1 MTPLKCKYIKF
12 TNGENIICL
21 TDDNFENL
29 NKNRMV
35 AIMEPMLV
43 SPVRYPRQGKIV
55 ETYILHP
62 WIPISDEKVIE
73 ISTIGIISAVEAR
86 KSFRDQYEEFIET
99 REKDFEQTDD
109 NASDDLDTAQAMI
122 KHMFESSNQ
131 TEEEDDEIYEVTGNN
146 KRRLH

>member
-21 TDDNFENL
+21 TDDNFANL
-29 NKNRMV
+29 SNHRMV

-43 SPVRYPRQGKIV
+43 SPLRFPRQGKIV

-62 WIPISDEKVIE
+62 WMPVSDERVVE

-86 KSFRDQYEEFIET
+86 QSFREQYEEFIDT
-99 REKDFEQTDD
+99 RDKDLPE
-109 NASDDLDTAQAMI
+109 SDTADEDLDKAQAII
-122 KHMFESSNQ
+122 KHMFETQN
-131 TEEEDDEIYEVTGNN
+131 EDEDDEIYETTGNSN
-146 KRRLH
+146 RRLH

>member
-21 TDDNFENL
+21 TDDNFDNL
-29 NKNRMV
+29 SNHRMV

-43 SPVRYPRQGKIV
+43 SPLRFPRQGKIV

-62 WIPISDEKVIE
+62 WMPVSDEKVIE

-86 KSFRDQYEEFIET
+86 QSFREQYEEFIDT
-99 REKDFEQTDD
+99 RDKGLPDSDTTDE
-109 NASDDLDTAQAMI
+109 DLDKAQAII
-122 KHMFESSNQ
+122 KHMFETQN
-131 TEEEDDEIYEVTGNN
+131 EDEDDEIYETTGNSS
-146 KRRLH
+146 RRLH